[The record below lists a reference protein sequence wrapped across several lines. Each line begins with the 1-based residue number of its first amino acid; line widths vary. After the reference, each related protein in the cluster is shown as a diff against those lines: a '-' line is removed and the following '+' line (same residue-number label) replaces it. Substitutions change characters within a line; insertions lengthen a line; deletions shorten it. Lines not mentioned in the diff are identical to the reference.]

1 MQSLCKKFGCAAA
14 LSCLI
19 TTAAW
24 AQGIF
29 GTLTGVVTDP
39 SGAVV
44 AKSNVKLTDAGS
56 GSERATVTD
65 GQGYYTFASIP
76 VGTYNLTVETAGFQ
90 TYKVDGIGIG
100 GGEKRNV
107 NVTLQVGEPPRLS
120 QVTGSAEILAP
131 VDSGEKSVDADNQG
145 TAELTSRSAAT
156 PPSTSR
162 SCRDS
167 ASRTARRIRRT
178 TAAK

>member
-1 MQSLCKKFGCAAA
+1 MQSSSKRFACAAA

-19 TTAAW
+19 TTAVW

-44 AKSNVKLTDAGS
+44 SNSNVKLTDAGS

-65 GQGYYTFASIP
+65 GQGYYTFASVP
-76 VGTYNLTVETAGFQ
+76 VGTYNLTVETPGFQ
-90 TYKVDGIGIG
+90 TYKVDGIGMG

-107 NVTLQVGEPPRLS
+107 NVSLR
-120 QVTGSAEILAP
+120 
-131 VDSGEKSVDADNQG
+131 
-145 TAELTSRSAAT
+145 
-156 PPSTSR
+156 
-162 SCRDS
+162 
-167 ASRTARRIRRT
+167 
-178 TAAK
+178 